1 MATSNPWINEIARIN
16 SVIQQTLRNIAR
28 DQALLAENPNRPDA
42 TTLREQIASGERYLI
57 DLRAQLAVFTTEYNN
72 FGKDSTASSG
82 QVVAEEAQARADRA
96 VTANPSGGPVPLV
109 SANTAATTPG
119 SQADRVN
126 QNLEFGLDG
135 RLRPQTQTQATPPAG
150 SGAPLPFVTGDDDGN
165 PVPGISNSQP
175 GTTFNVPTP
184 TTQAGAAANRDD
196 NTAPNSNRTAQLI
209 NTSFNQRIVP
219 EPNVLDEY
227 ASYTY
232 AITWYLITPNQYN
245 EMVRSQKKNCASWQL
260 LMQSGGAPTQAA
272 GATANSAAT
281 AGRNQFF
288 SLDYYIDD
296 LEIDSL
302 IPLGGTGAANTATD
316 IKFKVTEP
324 NGITLIDNLYR
335 AVSTLY
341 KEKNVSKTANY
352 PMAQYCLAVRFYGY
366 NESGELVTTGRRG
379 TNGATNLTDPRA
391 IVEKF
396 YPFVITNIKF
406 RIPKDRVVEYEV
418 TGKPIPHFYN
428 KSQDRGT
435 IPFAFE
441 LTGETVDQ
449 VLRGKPV
456 GTVYPT
462 SSGERRDSPQP
473 NTSAPTQP
481 SVAPVGAEISPID
494 DPVAFAATSGLG
506 E

>member
-1 MATSNPWINEIARIN
+1 MATNPWINEIARVN
-16 SVIQQTLRNIAR
+16 SVINQTIRNIAR
-28 DQALLAENPNRPDA
+28 DQALLAANPDSNA
-42 TTLREQIASGERYLI
+42 ATLREQIASGERYLI
-57 DLRAQLAVFTTEYNN
+57 DLRAELAIFTTEYNN
-72 FGKDSTASSG
+72 FGKDSTASAG
-82 QVVAEEAQARADRA
+82 QVVAEAARAKDD
-96 VTANPSGGPVPLV
+96 G
-109 SANTAATTPG
+109 AATSNPTAPSSVLTPT
-119 SQADRVN
+119 
-126 QNLEFGLDG
+126 G
-135 RLRPQTQTQATPPAG
+135 RINPDNVESGTNAPIKTQVQTQATPPAG
-150 SGAPLPFVTGDDDGN
+150 NGNALPFATKDDDGN
-165 PVPGISNSQP
+165 PLPGLA
-175 GTTFNVPTP
+175 
-184 TTQAGAAANRDD
+184 TTQAGAANNRDD
-196 NTAPNSNRTAQLI
+196 NTVPNGNRTAQII
-209 NTSFNQRIVP
+209 NSRFNQRIVP

-232 AITWYLITPNQYN
+232 AITWYLLTPDQYN

-272 GATANSAAT
+272 GATANSTAT

-288 SLDYYIDD
+288 DLDYYMDD

-302 IPLGGTGAANTATD
+302 VPLKGTGAANTATD

-324 NGITLIDNLYR
+324 NGITLIENLYK
-335 AVSTLY
+335 AVSNLY
-341 KEKNVSKTANY
+341 KEKNVSKQANY

-366 NESGELVTTGRRG
+366 NENGELVTTGRRG
-379 TNGATNLTDPRA
+379 TGGKTNLTDPKA

-418 TGKPIPHFYN
+418 QGKPIPHFYN

-441 LTGETVDQ
+441 LTGETVGK

-456 GTVYPT
+456 GTVYPA
-462 SSGERRDSPQP
+462 SPGERRDSPTP

-481 SVAPVGAEISPID
+481 AASVNDISASAGVDANGNFTGETASPFSVVGA
-494 DPVAFAATSGLG
+494 
-506 E
+506 

>member
-1 MATSNPWINEIARIN
+1 MATNPWINEIARVN
-16 SVIQQTLRNIAR
+16 SVINQTIRNIAR
-28 DQALLAENPNRPDA
+28 DQALLAANPDSNA
-42 TTLREQIASGERYLI
+42 ATLREQIASGERYLI
-57 DLRAQLAVFTTEYNN
+57 DLRAELAIFTTEYNN
-72 FGKDSTASSG
+72 FGKDSTASAG
-82 QVVAEEAQARADRA
+82 QVVAEAARAKDDGA
-96 VTANPSGGPVPLV
+96 ATSNPS
-109 SANTAATTPG
+109 TP
-119 SQADRVN
+119 SSV
-126 QNLEFGLDG
+126 LTPTG
-135 RLRPQTQTQATPPAG
+135 RINPDNVESGTNAPIKTQVQTQATPPAG
-150 SGAPLPFVTGDDDGN
+150 NGNALPFATPGDEDAA
-165 PVPGISNSQP
+165 Q
-175 GTTFNVPTP
+175 TP
-184 TTQAGAAANRDD
+184 FVSTQAGAANNRDD
-196 NTAPNSNRTAQLI
+196 NTVPNGNRTAQII
-209 NTSFNQRIVP
+209 NSRFNQRIVP

-232 AITWYLITPNQYN
+232 AITWYLLTPDQYN

-272 GATANSAAT
+272 GATANSTAT

-288 SLDYYIDD
+288 DLDYYMDD

-302 IPLGGTGAANTATD
+302 VPLKGTGAANTATD

-324 NGITLIDNLYR
+324 NGITLIENLYK
-335 AVSTLY
+335 AVSNLY
-341 KEKNVSKTANY
+341 KEKNVSKQANY

-366 NESGELVTTGRRG
+366 NENGELVTTGRRG
-379 TNGATNLTDPRA
+379 TGGKTNLTDPKA

-418 TGKPIPHFYN
+418 QGKPIPHFYN

-441 LTGETVDQ
+441 LTGETVGK

-456 GTVYPT
+456 GTVYPA
-462 SSGERRDSPQP
+462 SPGERRDSPTP

-481 SVAPVGAEISPID
+481 AASVNDISASAGVDANGNFTGETASPFSVVGA
-494 DPVAFAATSGLG
+494 
-506 E
+506 